1 MSFAAIKWAVSV
13 DLPDPVAKLTLIILA
28 DMANLELM
36 CFPKAKLLAQK
47 TGLSRRSIF
56 NALTR
61 LEDAGFVSREK
72 RLRRDR
78 SWTSNAYFLE
88 ISELPHGVHEVH
100 GGSAPDAHH

>member
-28 DMANLELM
+28 DMANSDLM
-36 CFPKAKLLAQK
+36 CFPKIKLLAQK
-47 TGLSRRSIF
+47 TGLSRQSIF